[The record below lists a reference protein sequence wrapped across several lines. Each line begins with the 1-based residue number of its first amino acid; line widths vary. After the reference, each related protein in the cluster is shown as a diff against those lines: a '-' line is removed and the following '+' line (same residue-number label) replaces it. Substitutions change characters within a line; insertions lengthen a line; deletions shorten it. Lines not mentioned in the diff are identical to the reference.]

1 MRSYHRTPILLI
13 TAACVLGCTLLAACG
28 RPALP
33 DGQADQ
39 ELGSFMLDYI
49 VRQEIGGTA
58 NYIETSGQPWV
69 DAPPDA
75 NIIVWAPPADKIP
88 SDSLDYL
95 RTDEPLHVW
104 WFAGHQLVEVTDKQE
119 AIQKYR
125 QTYMSNSSSNIW
137 GWGYY
142 EFGILSLSNGDRD
155 AKVYVGVSCGPLCG
169 NGTIYSLHRSDAGK
183 WAITGSEMRWIS

>member
-1 MRSYHRTPILLI
+1 MRSYHQTSVLLV
-13 TAACVLGCTLLAACG
+13 TAACVLACRLLTACG
-28 RPALP
+28 RPALR

-39 ELGSFMLDYI
+39 QLGSFMLDYI
-49 VRQEIGGTA
+49 VRQQIGGTA
-58 NYIETSGQPWV
+58 SYIATSGQPWA

-88 SDSLDYL
+88 NDSLDYL

-104 WFAGHQLVEVTDKQE
+104 WFAGNQLVEVTDKQE
-119 AIQKYR
+119 AIQAFR
-125 QTYMSNSSSNIW
+125 QFHFSSSTPNH

-169 NGTIYSLHRSDAGK
+169 NGTIYSLHRSDDRT